1 MSTLELVPWRKDRG
15 QMSGEPADDWLM
27 PLHHQIDRVFTDFLG
42 ADFPRLVRNRWDGGF
57 CPSMDVS
64 ETDRQLKVTAE
75 LPGVDDKDIEVTL
88 TDGVLTVKGEKRSE
102 SEEEDKDKHHYRLE
116 RSYGAFRRSFRLPP
130 GIDADDVSA
139 SFDKGVLK
147 VTVAKKEAAESATR
161 KIEVSKGA

>member
-1 MSTLELVPWRKDRG
+1 MSLLEMVPWRKDRG
-15 QMSGEPADDWLM
+15 HLSRELPDDWLM
-27 PLHHQIDRVFTDFLG
+27 PLHRQIDRVFTEFLG
-42 ADFPRLVRNRWDGGF
+42 ADLPHLARTRWDGGF
-57 CPSMDVS
+57 SPSMDVS
-64 ETDRQLKVTAE
+64 ETDRQLEVSAE
-75 LPGVDDKDIEVTL
+75 LPGMDDEDIEVTL

-102 SEEEDKDKHHYRLE
+102 SEEEDKHHYRLE

-130 GIDADDVSA
+130 EIDADDVSA